1 MAGPQKSGGPDD
13 GLLIGQVANGDREA
27 MRQIYARHHVRV
39 YRFIL
44 RFVSDSATAED
55 LTNDVFI
62 DVWRQAGRY
71 EGRSQV
77 STWILGMARFKALS
91 DRRKVRNVVDP
102 DDALGEVED
111 DADTPEVSAQKKDK
125 AQALRNCI
133 AKLSAEHR
141 EIVDLVYYH
150 DKSIKEVAEIVGI
163 PENTVKTRMFHAR
176 KNLSSTMKR
185 AGVDR
190 GWP

>member
-1 MAGPQKSGGPDD
+1 M
-13 GLLIGQVANGDREA
+13 LIVDIAKGDREA
-27 MRQIYARHHVRV
+27 MRRLYARHNVRV

-44 RFVSDSATAED
+44 RFVSDNATAED

-62 DVWRQAGRY
+62 DVWRQADRF

-91 DRRKVRNVVDP
+91 NRRKVRETVDP
-102 DDALGEVED
+102 DDALGEIED
-111 DADTPEVSAQKKDK
+111 EGDTPEVTAQKTDK
-125 AQALRNCI
+125 ALALRKCI
-133 AKLSAEHR
+133 EKLSTEHR
-141 EIVDLVYYH
+141 EIIDLVYYH

-176 KNLSSTMKR
+176 KNLSQAMKR
-185 AGVDR
+185 AGIDR

>member
-1 MAGPQKSGGPDD
+1 M
-13 GLLIGQVANGDREA
+13 LIGRVGAGDREA
-27 MRQIYARHHVRV
+27 MRLLYARHHVRV
-39 YRFIL
+39 FRFIL
-44 RFVSDSATAED
+44 RFVPDSATAED

-62 DVWRQAGRY
+62 DVWRQAGRF

-102 DDALGEVED
+102 DDALAEIED
-111 DADTPEVSAQKKDK
+111 EGDTPEVTAQKKDK
-125 AQALRNCI
+125 AEALRNCI
-133 AKLSAEHR
+133 AKLSADHR

-176 KNLSSTMKR
+176 KNLSGLMQQ
-185 AGVDR
+185 AGIDR